1 MLDVIFLPNTQ
12 ASSFLKCPFL
22 GIISTFD
29 AFHNLRMMIDIWWT
43 LWIKNWGP
51 PEAWNR
57 TSWCL
62 HIPPV
67 AMSIRHMSQLNNP
80 SPNKYVAP
88 LLLVL
93 HPLTIFPKHPHSS
106 SLEKNHFPSQKTRRL
121 FECLRCFW
129 MFQSFS
135 QYLGG
140 SNIPNGKTVSPLKTH
155 GLFGYSCV
163 HLRLFFSH
171 KCMVQWKKNPN
182 MFEMSKSW

>member
-1 MLDVIFLPNTQ
+1 MAQEEKWGKKRWHLDTPKVKATIAIYVGCNLPPHTQ

-22 GIISTFD
+22 GMISTFD
-29 AFHNLRMMIDIWWT
+29 AFHNLRMMIEIWWT

-51 PEAWNR
+51 PEVWNR
-57 TSWCL
+57 TSWWL

-80 SPNKYVAP
+80 SPNKYVARCCCFTP
-88 LLLVL
+88 LNNISQTSTQLL
-93 HPLTIFPKHPHSS
+93 TG
-106 SLEKNHFPSQKTRRL
+106 KNHFPSQTRRL

-140 SNIPNGKTVSPLKTH
+140 SNIQTEKRFLPWKLM
-155 GLFGYSCV
+155 GYSSAT
-163 HLRLFFSH
+163 LFL
-171 KCMVQWKKNPN
+171 P
-182 MFEMSKSW
+182 